1 MARLEDAPLELAEVA
16 QQVRMVSG
24 EPNVYKWAKQILR
37 GGSDP
42 GPVHMYLAR
51 LPKRLEQLGLG
62 KRHQI
67 IVTPKFDVALEKAF
81 RKVGEPYDVA
91 VYMAPGTEYAGRF
104 VHLPWESRDP
114 RPVLTNEYDG
124 FPIVG
129 EEGELTRTV
138 IVRINGAVDDLKT
151 GYSWDRNFVITEDH
165 YIDYLRGRSAEQVV
179 PMQILAKLRAA
190 SCLFLGYA
198 IADWRLRVFLHWI
211 WQDETFGGATLWA
224 VEHDPDVRERQFWH
238 RFGISLYGCRLTD
251 YVQGFDKFLEDRRYK
266 LR

>member
-1 MARLEDAPLELAEVA
+1 
-16 QQVRMVSG
+16 MVSG

-91 VYMAPGTEYAGRF
+91 VYMAPRTEYAGRF